1 MYKVIAL
8 IGESG
13 CGKDSLMKAIL
24 TTNLGKEQFHE
35 IISYTSRPIRD
46 NETEGINYHYVSKE
60 AFENLII
67 SGQMFEYTNFNGWYY
82 GTGINSLNE
91 NQINIGVFNPDGIRT
106 LIKNPNI
113 QLFTYY
119 LQTSPKERLI
129 RQLKREKNPN
139 IEEIFRRY
147 KTDQADFQNLEFP
160 YTLLTNEKHS
170 DVYVNVCH
178 IIDEV
183 EDKAGLY

>member
-24 TTNLGKEQFHE
+24 ATNLGKEQFHE

-46 NETEGINYHYVSKE
+46 NETEGVNYHYVSKE

-67 SGQMFEYTNFNGWYY
+67 SGQMFEYTNFNSWYY

-91 NQINIGVFNPDGIRT
+91 NQINIGVQD
-106 LIKNPNI
+106 
-113 QLFTYY
+113 
-119 LQTSPKERLI
+119 
-129 RQLKREKNPN
+129 
-139 IEEIFRRY
+139 
-147 KTDQADFQNLEFP
+147 
-160 YTLLTNEKHS
+160 
-170 DVYVNVCH
+170 
-178 IIDEV
+178 
-183 EDKAGLY
+183 